1 MIEIKYDYNQSEK
14 SYDIKGIKLKKTVKA
29 HERYIK
35 GLLHNERLNIIFS
48 WSDDKEGYLCMNND
62 YSLDFINIIN
72 FGRKNEIK
80 EILVSKYNLLFLSIC
95 NEQGK
100 EDKYKL
106 LSYTLNGIPISSSES
121 RLKIVKC
128 FMDEKINIVVT
139 NNNTF
144 SYYLYSF
151 DNPCK
156 NLYFE
161 FTKDFKG
168 WTININFCQYYSK
181 IKKYLMINDDNKAYF
196 YENKNDLI

>member
-1 MIEIKYDYNQSEK
+1 MAFLLLFSVFFFTIGCSLINSKKE
-14 SYDIKGIKLKKTVKA
+14 DIK
-29 HERYIK
+29 
-35 GLLHNERLNIIFS
+35 
-48 WSDDKEGYLCMNND
+48 
-62 YSLDFINIIN
+62 
-72 FGRKNEIK
+72 
-80 EILVSKYNLLFLSIC
+80 
-95 NEQGK
+95 
-100 EDKYKL
+100 
-106 LSYTLNGIPISSSES
+106 
-121 RLKIVKC
+121 
-128 FMDEKINIVVT
+128 DEKINIVVT